1 MEEKVLA
8 LKEISE
14 NQKTKISSLREERND
29 LLDKVDKFEL
39 DQKQDSDL
47 ILRMTSE
54 TRSLKREV
62 RDLRL
67 VLEEK
72 EELFSRKVEKENEIE
87 LLEMKCKDLVD
98 EIITKDIKISN
109 LEESIIGEKIAEKS
123 LEFELNIGKNFGE
136 SNASK
141 VEVLERE
148 LKRIKAK
155 ESNDKKERKV
165 FYDQMDTLAKDR
177 KDMLEK
183 LKSKIK
189 DVNRRTLPNC
199 WHGKYCTRLFCKF
212 NHRHV
217 FTKVNIHST
226 KVHDNPNQ
234 SKGKEY
240 LCDECG
246 NILESHHELEN

>member
-14 NQKTKISSLREERND
+14 NQKTKISSLRKERND

-54 TRSLKREV
+54 TRSLKGEV

-155 ESNDKKERKV
+155 ESNDKK
-165 FYDQMDTLAKDR
+165 
-177 KDMLEK
+177 
-183 LKSKIK
+183 
-189 DVNRRTLPNC
+189 RTN
-199 WHGKYCTRLFCKF
+199 
-212 NHRHV
+212 
-217 FTKVNIHST
+217 S
-226 KVHDNPNQ
+226 
-234 SKGKEY
+234 
-240 LCDECG
+240 
-246 NILESHHELEN
+246 IL